1 MADRTAAN
9 TPKNRTPPKGRPTR
23 ARNDTGARQRVF
35 GPTVQW
41 TMVAVTIVLAVVILI
56 IVTDGGD
63 FNPFND
69 EPQAPAQIGAAA
81 QVVDA

>member
-1 MADRTAAN
+1 MADRSAAN
-9 TPKNRTPPKGRPTR
+9 IPKNRTPPKGRPTR

-41 TMVAVTIVLAVVILI
+41 TMVAVTIVLAVVVLI

-69 EPQAPAQIGAAA
+69 EPQTPTGIGAGP
-81 QVVDA
+81 VVGT